1 MAENPTEPSAY
12 ARLGQIGA
20 RSPLVVAVPHAGRF
34 YPPGMLALA
43 RLPQDAL
50 ETIEDRYADL
60 LIADAVADGAVAI
73 VARTARA
80 YVDLNR
86 DEREIDPQLLEDSPG
101 PGDIILSPKVTG
113 GLGVIPSRISMGGA
127 IWKRRLTNAEVE
139 ARMAYVHRPYHTA
152 IAAALDE
159 AQAVHGFAI
168 LIDCHSMPALAGRG
182 LAPQLVVGDRHGRS
196 AASNLTEAATVAGR
210 SAGLIVARNH
220 PYAGGYTLDRH
231 ARPRAGRHAI
241 QIEIDRSLYLD
252 ADRRQPGEGLQRVQ
266 KIVAA
271 IAASLEDVVRG
282 HALAAE

>member
-12 ARLGQIGA
+12 TRLGQVGA
-20 RSPLVVAVPHAGRF
+20 RSPLVIAVPHAGRF
-34 YPPGMLALA
+34 YPPGMLELA
-43 RLPQDAL
+43 RLPQNAL

-60 LIADAVADGAVAI
+60 LITDAVAAGAVAI

-86 DEREIDPQLLEDSPG
+86 DEREIDPQMLAEPPG

-113 GLGVIPSRISMGGA
+113 GLGVIPSRIAMGGA
-127 IWKRRLTNAEVE
+127 IWKRPLSSAEVN
-139 ARMAYVHRPYHTA
+139 ARMAGTYRPYHAA
-152 IAAALDE
+152 IATALDE

-168 LIDCHSMPALAGRG
+168 LIDCHSMPALPGRG
-182 LAPQLVVGDRHGRS
+182 VAPQLVVGDRHGRS
-196 AASNLTEAATVAGR
+196 AASSLAEVAAAAAR
-210 SAGLIVARNH
+210 RAGLIVARNH
-220 PYAGGYTLDRH
+220 PYAGGHTLDRH

-252 ADRRQPGEGLQRVQ
+252 ADRRQPGEGLVRVQ
-266 KIVAA
+266 QIVAA
-271 IAASLEDVVRG
+271 IAAALEDEMRG